1 MWPRDCLC
9 PAGKNGAEM
18 AGPVELSGVLE
29 PERVLILKCACKAEA
44 LRALVKSLGAAP
56 GVKNEEGLCEA
67 IFRREELMS
76 TGIGMGMGV
85 PHVRL
90 DSVDGPVMSV
100 GICRVP
106 ITDYESLDGKPV
118 QLIFMIAAGK
128 YQHTEYIR
136 LLARLS
142 SKLKN
147 EELRNALINAPDA
160 EIFYRILVE

>member
-1 MWPRDCLC
+1 M
-9 PAGKNGAEM
+9 AE
-18 AGPVELSGVLE
+18 AVGLSGVLE
-29 PERVLILKCACKAEA
+29 PERVLILKCSRKADA
-44 LRALVKSLGAAP
+44 LRALVKCFGAAA
-56 GVKNEEGLCEA
+56 GVGDQEALCEA

-76 TGIGMGMGV
+76 TGIGMGIGV

-90 DSVDGPVMSV
+90 DSVEGPVMSV

-136 LLARLS
+136 LLARVS

-147 EELRNALINAPDA
+147 EELRNSLINAPDA
-160 EIFYRILVE
+160 ETFYRTLV